1 MTTIAT
7 PPVATSPVATSPI
20 ATPPVRGTDTGHR
33 VALARSR
40 HAPEVA
46 RRITA
51 RWLAARGV
59 SPGSA
64 PDVLLIVSELVT
76 NTLRHTSGTCTLTL
90 TAHATTVGITVTD
103 TSTRLPRM
111 RSDPAANEDSGRDSG
126 RGLALLYGMGARL
139 TVTPTLR
146 GKTVEATYDLGGK
159 APHGLVE

>member
-7 PPVATSPVATSPI
+7 PPVATPPVATSPI
-20 ATPPVRGTDTGHR
+20 ATPPVHGTDTGHR

-64 PDVLLIVSELVT
+64 PDVLLVVSELVT

-111 RSDPAANEDSGRDSG
+111 RSDPAAHEDGG

-146 GKTVEATYDLGGK
+146 GKAVEATLDLGGE